1 MYSFRER
8 SDTTVVDEPLYA
20 HYLSTTGI
28 WHPGRDEVLATQNSD
43 GAAVVANEI
52 LGTSPTPVIFF
63 KQMAHH
69 LVGMDWSF
77 LDRVHN
83 VILTRHPASVLAS
96 FIKNVTEVD
105 ADTTGLPIC
114 VRLLDRIL
122 EAGTIPI
129 VVDSRELL
137 TNPTSVLSQLSAAL
151 GLDFDER
158 MLSWE
163 PGPIP
168 EDGSWAVHWYES
180 THRSTGFAPY
190 VPKKVTLPEQVRSVV
205 DECMP
210 MYERL
215 VEYALKA
222 DG

>member
-83 VILTRHPASVLAS
+83 VILTRHPRP
-96 FIKNVTEVD
+96 FW
-105 ADTTGLPIC
+105 
-114 VRLLDRIL
+114 R
-122 EAGTIPI
+122 
-129 VVDSRELL
+129 
-137 TNPTSVLSQLSAAL
+137 
-151 GLDFDER
+151 
-158 MLSWE
+158 
-163 PGPIP
+163 
-168 EDGSWAVHWYES
+168 
-180 THRSTGFAPY
+180 RS
-190 VPKKVTLPEQVRSVV
+190 
-205 DECMP
+205 
-210 MYERL
+210 
-215 VEYALKA
+215 
-222 DG
+222 

>member
-137 TNPTSVLSQLSAAL
+137 TNPTSVLSQLCAAL

-190 VPKKVTLPEQVRSVV
+190 VSKKVTLPEQVRSVV

-222 DG
+222 DR

>member
-1 MYSFRER
+1 M
-8 SDTTVVDEPLYA
+8 
-20 HYLSTTGI
+20 
-28 WHPGRDEVLATQNSD
+28 
-43 GAAVVANEI
+43 
-52 LGTSPTPVIFF
+52 
-63 KQMAHH
+63 
-69 LVGMDWSF
+69 
-77 LDRVHN
+77 
-83 VILTRHPASVLAS
+83 
-96 FIKNVTEVD
+96 TEVD

-137 TNPTSVLSQLSAAL
+137 TNPTSVLSQLCAAL

-215 VEYALKA
+215 VESALKA
-222 DG
+222 DR

>member
-137 TNPTSVLSQLSAAL
+137 TNPTSVLSQLCAAL

-168 EDGSWAVHWYES
+168 EDGSWAVHWHES